1 LKLLSSILILGLGLN
16 AQNLDTN
23 ITFEGLTQISPKIAN
38 EIINNKNNNNYTS
51 EDINNA
57 IKKFYEF
64 NYFNDIQVF
73 KENKKLIFKFTE
85 KPFIIN
91 LKMTGYKTR
100 DDDLKALYTS
110 IGIAKGNMYT
120 PAKIEKAKKLLLEQ
134 LKLEG
139 YAHSVVEVD
148 VNKVNPQSVSVTFNV
163 NKGDEIIIKKN
174 NFIGAKSIDKDIL
187 DDAIANKEEDL
198 VSWWFGQSDG
208 VMQLS
213 QLQYDSLRVKDT
225 YFKNGYLDAK
235 VKPAYGLINFNT
247 NKAEVDYVISEG
259 KQYKINKILLY
270 LNEKIVSKKD
280 IEENLKLKQGKVF
293 NIEKLRKDVAYIKTQ
308 VANKGY
314 AFTKVKYDIR
324 KNRDNNT
331 ADIIINV
338 IEGKKVYI
346 NDVIITNNSRT
357 LDRVIRRN
365 VYLAPGDLFNLTDFI
380 DSKNKLQR
388 SGFFENIKITK
399 KRVSDT
405 KIDLLVDVKEAP
417 TGNLVFGGGYSSYD
431 GWMINASVNDKNLFG
446 SGIDLG
452 LSFEHSSKK
461 DTATISIKN
470 PSLYDSIYNGSL
482 NIYKKTSTIDAS
494 DTSTE
499 GDETTDTT
507 GLSIGIGRSLNRHT
521 RIGATYA
528 FEKKDTTYSIDTSLN
543 DNYISSSITP
553 YISFNN
559 TDDYYVPRSGIKAGT
574 SLQYA
579 GIGGDVKYVQNSF
592 YFKYFLG
599 LEEYINYDAIFRFKT
614 SVYILND
621 LGELK
626 GKSYSL
632 GGPSSLRGYEAYAFQ
647 SDDKD
652 NHPYKKL
659 NTNTIELSFPLMP
672 KARMRWALFA
682 DIGMIGEDSFNDIK
696 KSGYGVSINWYSP
709 VGPIQF
715 IFSRAY
721 NPSDEDSDKTSNFEF
736 SIGSN
741 F

>member
-1 LKLLSSILILGLGLN
+1 MKLLSSILVLGLSLN
-16 AQNLDTN
+16 AQNLANN
-23 ITFEGLTQISPKIAN
+23 IKFEGLTQISPKIAN
-38 EIINNKNNNNYTS
+38 EIINKNNSNYTS

-73 KENKKLIFKFTE
+73 KEDNKLIFKFTE

-110 IGIAKGNMYT
+110 INIAKGNMYT
-120 PAKIEKAKKLLLEQ
+120 PARIEKAKKLLLEQ

-139 YAHSVVEVD
+139 YVHSVVEVD
-148 VNKVNPQSVSVTFNV
+148 IEKVNPQSVTVTFNV

-174 NFIGAKSIDKDIL
+174 SFIGAKSIDTDIL

-213 QLQYDSLRVKDT
+213 QLEYDSLRIKDT

-247 NKAEVDYVISEG
+247 NKAEVDYVINEG

-293 NIEKLRKDVAYIKTQ
+293 NIEKLRKDVTYIKTQ

-324 KNRDNNT
+324 KNRKDHT
-331 ADIIINV
+331 ADIILNV
-338 IEGKKVYI
+338 IEGDKVYI

-365 VYLAPGDLFNLTDFI
+365 VYLAPGDLFNLTDFV

-388 SGFFENIKITK
+388 SGFFKGVKITK
-399 KRVSDT
+399 KRVSNT
-405 KIDLLVDVKEAP
+405 KIDLIVDVKEAP

-431 GWMINASVNDKNLFG
+431 GWMINASVNDKNIFG

-452 LSFEHSSKK
+452 LSFEHSGKK

-470 PSLYDSIYNGSL
+470 PSLYDSIYNGSF
-482 NIYKKTSTIDAS
+482 NIYKKSSTIDAS
-494 DTSTE
+494 DTSTD
-499 GDETTDTT
+499 GDETTNTT
-507 GLSIGIGRSLNRHT
+507 GLSVGIGRSLNRYT
-521 RIGATYA
+521 RVGSTYA
-528 FEKKDTTYSIDTSLN
+528 LESKDISYTINTDLDDTYIT
-543 DNYISSSITP
+543 SSITP

-559 TDDYYVPRSGIKAGT
+559 TDNYYVPRSGIKVGG
-574 SLQYA
+574 SIQYT
-579 GIGGDVKYVQNSF
+579 GIGGDVNYLQNSF

-599 LEEYINYDAIFRFKT
+599 LEDYIDYDAIFRFKT
-614 SVYILND
+614 SVYVLND

-626 GKSYSL
+626 GKSYTL
-632 GGPSSLRGYEAYAFQ
+632 GGPTSVRGYQSYAFQ
-647 SDDKD
+647 ADDKE

-659 NTNTIELSFPLMP
+659 NTNSIELSFPLMP

-682 DIGMIGEDSFNDIK
+682 DLGMIGEDSFTDIK
-696 KSGYGVSINWYSP
+696 KAGYGVSINWYSP

-721 NPSDEDSDKTSNFEF
+721 NPADTDSDKTSNFEF

>member
-1 LKLLSSILILGLGLN
+1 LKLLSSILVLGLSLN
-16 AQNLDTN
+16 AQDLANN
-23 ITFEGLTQISPKIAN
+23 IKFEGLTQISPKIAN
-38 EIINNKNNNNYTS
+38 EIINKTNNNYTS
-51 EDINNA
+51 EDINKA

-73 KENKKLIFKFTE
+73 KEDNKLIFKFTE

-110 IGIAKGNMYT
+110 IGIEKGNMYT
-120 PAKIEKAKKLLLEQ
+120 PARIEKAKKLLLEQ

-148 VNKVNPQSVSVTFNV
+148 IQKVNLQSVTVTFNV

-174 NFIGAKSIDKDIL
+174 NFIGAKSIDTDIL

-293 NIEKLRKDVAYIKTQ
+293 NIEKLRRDVTYIKTQ

-324 KNRDNNT
+324 KNRKDHT
-331 ADIIINV
+331 ADIILNV
-338 IEGKKVYI
+338 IEGDKVYI

-365 VYLAPGDLFNLTDFI
+365 VYLAPGDLFNLTDFK
-380 DSKNKLQR
+380 DSKSKLQR
-388 SGFFENIKITK
+388 SGFFQGVKITK
-399 KRVSDT
+399 KRVSKD
-405 KIDLLVDVKEAP
+405 KIDLIVDVKEAP

-431 GWMINASVNDKNLFG
+431 GWMINASVNDKNIFG

-470 PSLYDSIYNGSL
+470 PALYDSIYNGSF
-482 NIYKKTSTIDAS
+482 NIYKKSSTIDAS
-494 DTSTE
+494 DTSTD

-507 GLSIGIGRSLNRHT
+507 GLSVGIGRSLNRHT
-521 RIGATYA
+521 RVGATYA
-528 FEKKDTTYSIDTSLN
+528 LEEKDTTYTINTSLN
-543 DNYISSSITP
+543 ENYISSSLTP

-559 TDDYYVPRSGIKAGT
+559 TDDYYVPRSGIKAGS

-579 GIGGDVKYVQNSF
+579 GLGGDVKYIQNSF

-599 LEEYINYDAIFRFKT
+599 LEDYIDYDAIFRFKT
-614 SVYILND
+614 SMYILND

-626 GKSYSL
+626 GKSYTL
-632 GGPSSLRGYEAYAFQ
+632 GGPSTLRGYKSYAFQ
-647 SDDKD
+647 ADDNE

-659 NTNTIELSFPLMP
+659 STNTIEMSFPLMP
-672 KARMRWALFA
+672 KAKMRWALFA
-682 DIGMIGEDSFNDIK
+682 DLGMIGEDSFTDIK
-696 KSGYGVSINWYSP
+696 KAGYGVSVNWYSP

-721 NPSDEDSDKTSNFEF
+721 NPADSDSDKTSNFEF

>member
-1 LKLLSSILILGLGLN
+1 LKLLSSILVLGLSLN
-16 AQNLDTN
+16 AQNLANN
-23 ITFEGLTQISPKIAN
+23 IKFEGLTQISPKIAN
-38 EIINNKNNNNYTS
+38 EIINKNNSNYTS

-73 KENKKLIFKFTE
+73 KEDNKLIFKFTE

-110 IGIAKGNMYT
+110 INIAKGNMYT
-120 PAKIEKAKKLLLEQ
+120 PARIEKAKKLLLEQ

-139 YAHSVVEVD
+139 YVHSVVEVD
-148 VNKVNPQSVSVTFNV
+148 IEKVNPQSVTVTFNV

-174 NFIGAKSIDKDIL
+174 SFIGAKSIDTDIL

-213 QLQYDSLRVKDT
+213 QLEYDSLRIKDT

-247 NKAEVDYVISEG
+247 NKAEVDYVINEG

-293 NIEKLRKDVAYIKTQ
+293 NIEKLRKDVTYIKTQ

-324 KNRDNNT
+324 KNRKDHT
-331 ADIIINV
+331 ADIILNV
-338 IEGKKVYI
+338 IEGDKVYI

-365 VYLAPGDLFNLTDFI
+365 VYLAPGDLFNLTDFV

-388 SGFFENIKITK
+388 SGFFKGVKITK
-399 KRVSDT
+399 KRVSNT
-405 KIDLLVDVKEAP
+405 KIDLIVDVKEAP

-431 GWMINASVNDKNLFG
+431 GWMINASVNDKNIFG

-452 LSFEHSSKK
+452 LSFEHSGKK

-470 PSLYDSIYNGSL
+470 PSLYDSIYNGSF
-482 NIYKKTSTIDAS
+482 NIYKKSSTIDAS
-494 DTSTE
+494 DTSTD
-499 GDETTDTT
+499 GDETTNTT
-507 GLSIGIGRSLNRHT
+507 GLSVGIGRSLNRYT
-521 RIGATYA
+521 RVGSTYA
-528 FEKKDTTYSIDTSLN
+528 LESKDISYTINTDLDDTYIT
-543 DNYISSSITP
+543 SSITP

-559 TDDYYVPRSGIKAGT
+559 TDNYYVPRSGIKVGG
-574 SLQYA
+574 SIQYT
-579 GIGGDVKYVQNSF
+579 GIGGDVNYLQNSF

-599 LEEYINYDAIFRFKT
+599 LEDYIDYDAIFRFKT
-614 SVYILND
+614 SVYVLND

-626 GKSYSL
+626 GKSYTL
-632 GGPSSLRGYEAYAFQ
+632 GGPTSVRGYQSYAFQ
-647 SDDKD
+647 ADDKE

-659 NTNTIELSFPLMP
+659 NTNSIELSFPLMP

-682 DIGMIGEDSFNDIK
+682 DLGMIGEDSFTDIK
-696 KSGYGVSINWYSP
+696 KAGYGVSINWYSP

-721 NPSDEDSDKTSNFEF
+721 NPADTDSDKTSNFEF